1 MVERMPGNERGEG
14 HREKEIKGER
24 EKTRMKNRFVD

>member
-14 HREKEIKGER
+14 HREKEIKR
-24 EKTRMKNRFVD
+24 ESRENQNEK